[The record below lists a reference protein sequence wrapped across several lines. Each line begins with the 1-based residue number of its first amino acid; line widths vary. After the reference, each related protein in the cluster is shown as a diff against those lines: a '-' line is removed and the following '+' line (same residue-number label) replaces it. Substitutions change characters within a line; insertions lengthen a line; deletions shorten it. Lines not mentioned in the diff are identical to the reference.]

1 MTSNS
6 EDNFEKIKTQLKK
19 KINSSQKI
27 LILGI
32 GEQCMGD
39 DGFGPY
45 IAVHFHT
52 QVPQKNN
59 VLFINGK
66 TDYTERQ
73 SEILKFKP
81 DVLLILD
88 TCRSGDPPGSLIIA
102 EESQLVNYL
111 PISTHVL
118 PIQVF
123 IQVLKQQLPALKVFL
138 LGVNPYNMDHQ
149 EVRSPYMP
157 EKYSLD
163 DFDKDPDLP
172 FYEFNLSKQMVK
184 IIDKVIKLLKEVLF

>member
-1 MTSNS
+1 MTSVLEANL
-6 EDNFEKIKTQLKK
+6 EKIKTQLKNRIK
-19 KINSSQKI
+19 PTQKI
-27 LILGI
+27 LVLGI

-45 IAVHFHT
+45 IAVHFH
-52 QVPQKNN
+52 KEGMKNNN

-73 SEILKFKP
+73 TEILNFKP

-88 TCRSGDPPGSLIIA
+88 TCRSGDPPGTLILA
-102 EESQLVNYL
+102 EESELVNYL

-123 IQVLKQQLPALKVFL
+123 IQVLKNHLPTLNVYL

-172 FYEFNLSKQMVK
+172 FYEFNLSEQMIK
-184 IIDKVIKLLKEVLF
+184 IIDKVIQLLEEVLF